1 LLALLAL
8 EAGQVVSVQ
17 RILDEIWGEE
27 IPLDPTNAV
36 QARVSGLRKA
46 IGPGVVVAY
55 GGGYRLEVSP
65 DAVDIVR
72 FERGLAHGR
81 DLMTGGDDEA
91 AAHAFR
97 ACLELWRGSPLDGLA
112 GLGFARD
119 EATRLD
125 ELRLNAIEDCIDAE
139 LRLGRHAELTS
150 ELTELTRAHP
160 FSEGFAAQLM
170 LALYRCGR
178 QIEALQVYREL
189 SSRLLEEFGLE
200 PGLRLRELE
209 SAILRQ
215 EPDLLLTA
223 APSGPMAARLPL
235 GNLPTVPNSFV
246 GRRDELAR
254 VRHLLAPGRLLTL
267 TGPGGSGKT
276 RLALEAAQAE
286 VASTLDG
293 VWLVELAPLAASIG
307 LTTTVLRS
315 LGVSE
320 STPAPRVIDVP
331 GVLGTSPEARLID
344 YLWDKQL
351 LLVLDNCE
359 HLIPDVAALVELI
372 LTRAP
377 TVRVLAT
384 SREALDIDGET
395 RLPIHPLE
403 VPPVQASGGAQLEEY
418 DAVRL
423 FVDRARAVTP
433 DFSIGDTTS
442 TAVAAICRHLEGLPL
457 ALELAASQTRVLSAA
472 QISGSLDQQFN
483 SLVGGSRRTAPRHR
497 TLQAAID
504 WSYER
509 LEPGEQVLFES
520 VSVFAGSFDI
530 DAALYI
536 GSAVGLS
543 SREASELLAR
553 LIDKSLLVAN
563 TRTEVA
569 RYRLLE
575 PLRLY
580 GVSRLEQR
588 GVRDEVRWQHA
599 QWYLA
604 RAEAAEPEFRAS
616 PRQNEMAAEIERDVD
631 NLRVAFDWL
640 VERHDAARAQRL
652 ASALAWFSWMRGHER
667 DGWLRLEA
675 ALELDAGG
683 PATLERARASM
694 WACHVATFAHELD
707 AASARGYES
716 LRTFAALGP
725 GHSADTVLCTA
736 FLVGVLFRFKHFE
749 EGDALL
755 ADGQADATR
764 ADHWTQAAFG
774 RTSGLGALWRGRT
787 DEAERW
793 FNESLAHIRAC
804 GDGWS
809 EHRILFRLAL
819 IAERR
824 GRYAD
829 AIRLCQQ
836 SLSIARR
843 MTSDEGTANRLA
855 QLGRLHL
862 LIGDFAN
869 AEPLL
874 LEALAIAGRIGA
886 TDASAEARRALGLL
900 EAGRSNDHAA
910 EALLTQAV
918 EWFHRAAQH
927 MEAVEALTCLGVLA
941 DRLGDTKRS
950 YSLRRQALVE
960 AIECADQ
967 SAEALA
973 LEGFAHLLAHKE
985 ATSAAVMLGSAQN
998 ARASTSAPA
1007 PPWTTATNEQT
1018 HEVIVRALGESR
1030 ARDAIERGFRL
1041 SPQQVVQRLVETD
1054 PLLSLGRPVT

>member
-1 LLALLAL
+1 LAL

-27 IPLDPTNAV
+27 IPSDPTNAV

-81 DLMTGGDDEA
+81 DLKTAGDDEA
-91 AAHAFR
+91 AARALR
-97 ACLELWRGSPLDGLA
+97 ACLELWRGAPLDGLA

-119 EATRLD
+119 EAARLE

-170 LALYRCGR
+170 LGLYRCGR

-189 SSRLLEEFGLE
+189 SRRLLEEFGLE

-215 EPDLLLTA
+215 EPDLLLLLTA
-223 APSGPMAARLPL
+223 APSGPMTSRLPR

-246 GRRDELAR
+246 GRRDELAT

-286 VASTLDG
+286 VASTPDG
-293 VWLVELAPLAASIG
+293 VWLVELAPLATPIG

-320 STPAPRVIDVP
+320 STPTPRVIDVP
-331 GVLGTSPEARLID
+331 GVLSTSPEARLID
-344 YLWDKQL
+344 YLWDRQL

-359 HLIPDVAALVELI
+359 HLIPDIAALVELI

-395 RLPIHPLE
+395 RLRIHPLE

-442 TAVAAICRHLEGLPL
+442 KAVAAICRHLEGLPL

-472 QISGSLDQQFN
+472 QISGSLEQRFY

-530 DAALYI
+530 QAAQCL
-536 GSAVGLS
+536 GGAAGLS
-543 SREASELLAR
+543 SREASALLVR
-553 LIDKSLLVAN
+553 LIDKSLVVAN
-563 TRTEVA
+563 TSTEVA

-588 GVRDEVRWQHA
+588 GIQDEVRWQHA
-599 QWYLA
+599 LWYLA
-604 RAEAAEPEFRAS
+604 RAEAAEPELRAS
-616 PRQNEMAAEIERDVD
+616 PRQIEMAGEIERELD

-652 ASALAWFSWMRGHER
+652 AAAACVVFLDARARARRLAAARGRARARRRRSRNPRAGPRLDVGLLSRDICARTRCRIRAGKRKLEDFCRPGTWAFRGHR
-667 DGWLRLEA
+667 ALQGIPGGCAFSVQALRRRRRVASEWSGGCHA
-675 ALELDAGG
+675 CGPLDAGG
-683 PATLERARASM
+683 IRPVFWPWRPLARP
-694 WACHVATFAHELD
+694 D
-707 AASARGYES
+707 RRG
-716 LRTFAALGP
+716 
-725 GHSADTVLCTA
+725 
-736 FLVGVLFRFKHFE
+736 
-749 EGDALL
+749 
-755 ADGQADATR
+755 
-764 ADHWTQAAFG
+764 
-774 RTSGLGALWRGRT
+774 GALVQR
-787 DEAERW
+787 
-793 FNESLAHIRAC
+793 
-804 GDGWS
+804 
-809 EHRILFRLAL
+809 
-819 IAERR
+819 
-824 GRYAD
+824 
-829 AIRLCQQ
+829 
-836 SLSIARR
+836 
-843 MTSDEGTANRLA
+843 
-855 QLGRLHL
+855 
-862 LIGDFAN
+862 
-869 AEPLL
+869 EP
-874 LEALAIAGRIGA
+874 GPYPR
-886 TDASAEARRALGLL
+886 
-900 EAGRSNDHAA
+900 
-910 EALLTQAV
+910 
-918 EWFHRAAQH
+918 
-927 MEAVEALTCLGVLA
+927 
-941 DRLGDTKRS
+941 
-950 YSLRRQALVE
+950 LRRWVE
-960 AIECADQ
+960 RTP
-967 SAEALA
+967 
-973 LEGFAHLLAHKE
+973 H
-985 ATSAAVMLGSAQN
+985 
-998 ARASTSAPA
+998 
-1007 PPWTTATNEQT
+1007 
-1018 HEVIVRALGESR
+1018 
-1030 ARDAIERGFRL
+1030 
-1041 SPQQVVQRLVETD
+1041 
-1054 PLLSLGRPVT
+1054 PVPSGVDC